1 MQGLQINQASCDIAR
16 KVASRRGT
24 LVAGGLMQTGVYNT
38 VRGTQQGKE
47 EVQKEL
53 AEGLEVL
60 IKNGIDVKAQ
70 RNLMR

>member
-1 MQGLQINQASCDIAR
+1 
-16 KVASRRGT
+16 
-24 LVAGGLMQTGVYNT
+24 MQTGVYNT

-60 IKNGIDVKAQ
+60 IKNGIDVIFCEVK
-70 RNLMR
+70 